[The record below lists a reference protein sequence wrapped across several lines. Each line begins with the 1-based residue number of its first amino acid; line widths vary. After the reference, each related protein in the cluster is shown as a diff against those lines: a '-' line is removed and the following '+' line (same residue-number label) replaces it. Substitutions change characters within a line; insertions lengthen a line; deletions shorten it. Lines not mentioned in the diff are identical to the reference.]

1 MPMKILQ
8 RLAFAAFAAVLV
20 TVVSAPV
27 QAQGPNPAVIKP
39 SGLTLPTWLPDWLMP
54 PEEKRARK
62 ACAQNLPTC
71 RAAVRRQ
78 METEMAASLVT
89 PWLMLGVGILIALLV
104 LRAREKA
111 KTKQRESA
119 RRHHDPRTYRKLGK
133 TADELAE
140 EAERKRLRDE
150 LAR

>member
-1 MPMKILQ
+1 MQ
-8 RLAFAAFAAVLV
+8 RLALAALAAVLV
-20 TVVSAPV
+20 TAASLPV

-54 PEEKRARK
+54 PDEKRARR

-71 RAAVRRQ
+71 RESVRRQ
-78 METEMAASLVT
+78 METEMAASLLT
-89 PWLMLGVGILIALLV
+89 PWLILGTGILVALLY
-104 LRAREKA
+104 LRSREKA
-111 KTKQRESA
+111 KAKQRDAA
-119 RRHHDPRTYRKLGK
+119 RRHHEPGTFRKLGK

-140 EAERKRLRDE
+140 EAERKRRREE